1 MFERILR
8 MTRSSEAVT
17 PDEIRCQHCSRCL
30 AKDGEIKCPRCNR
43 NSPIAVVETLPSPL
57 VLDFTINQAVYNTHR
72 LPDSL
77 LKWRIQVGQK
87 IQVILPSFSMGDT
100 WKVRSIKEPRDN
112 WLSPARESDVID
124 PGCAGNDLHKIE
136 AQSVAAKGG
145 LEWPGLSFSFV
156 GRKPG
161 RAVIE
166 LCKSNSL
173 YGSAHA
179 VYNLELTVI
188 SC

>member
-1 MFERILR
+1 
-8 MTRSSEAVT
+8 MTRSSETMT

-43 NSPIAVVETLPSPL
+43 HNPIAVVETLPGPL
-57 VLDFTINQAVYNTHR
+57 VLDFTINQAVYDTHC
-72 LPDSL
+72 LPASL

-87 IQVILPSFSMGDT
+87 VQVILPSFSVGDT
-100 WKVRSIKEPRDN
+100 WKVRSIQEPRDS
-112 WLSPARESDVID
+112 WLSPIKKSDVIA
-124 PGCAGNDLHKIE
+124 PSCAINDLHRIE
-136 AQSVAAKGG
+136 AQPVAAKGG
-145 LEWPGLSFSFV
+145 LEWPGLSFTFV

-166 LCKSNSL
+166 LFKNNSL
-173 YGSAHA
+173 HGSAHA